1 MAFRRLLSD
10 GEIAVALARQMFLP
24 SGQMQTLNT
33 MNMAGDPNVKI
44 TLSHAD
50 GSAQFAGLTE
60 HAGGVKATGQNGQ
73 SCFEVPSDVGSTS
86 DIVGYRF
93 ANASGTGAY
102 STGFLHT
109 GVGDGLVQYST
120 GFQAMENVGR
130 GTVSCI
136 GFQSSLKANGDIN
149 YNFYAGG
156 SAPNYFA
163 GATVIFGIT
172 RQIQLEVHS
181 TRYDAYIYG

>member
-1 MAFRRLLSD
+1 M
-10 GEIAVALARQMFLP
+10 AVANDAESMNCKISINGTFRNYATDG
-24 SGQMQTLNT
+24 SVSTHLN
-33 MNMAGDPNVKI
+33 A
-44 TLSHAD
+44 AD
-50 GSAQFAGLTE
+50 GSAEFAGLTE

-163 GATVIFGIT
+163 GAVTCEIVGIT
-172 RQIQLEVHS
+172 KLKGGTS
-181 TRYDAYIYG
+181 AANTDAYIYAAIFTAVFLQD